1 MFIIKI
7 YFYTKWLPHV
17 LLCRMNNYFFPFWFY
32 FKFMPQWQ
40 HTWKP
45 CCIQLIFLLLL
56 LVCIWEARFALP
68 TSCVCVCVFFFFS
81 AFCII
86 HETWTVHLCMCV
98 WESRLRFPRPAFAF
112 FFFFLVPLV
121 LFMEHEQCIYAC
133 VFGKH
138 VLRFPRPAFEFSFS
152 FFSASSTCIYACEQC
167 NAHEQ

>member
-1 MFIIKI
+1 MAAHVEAMLHTTNFFIITVSVHLGSAFCAS
-7 YFYTKWLPHV
+7 YV
-17 LLCRMNNYFFPFWFY
+17 LRLR
-32 FKFMPQWQ
+32 
-40 HTWKP
+40 
-45 CCIQLIFLLLL
+45 L
-56 LVCIWEARFALP
+56 R
-68 TSCVCVCVFFFFS
+68 FFFFS

-98 WESRLRFPRPAFAF
+98 WESRLRFPRLAFAF

>member
-68 TSCVCVCVFFFFS
+68 TSCVCVFFFFS
-81 AFCII
+81 AFCTI

-112 FFFFLVPLV
+112 FFFF
-121 LFMEHEQCIYAC
+121 
-133 VFGKH
+133 
-138 VLRFPRPAFEFSFS
+138 
-152 FFSASSTCIYACEQC
+152 FSASCTVHGTWTVHLCMCVWEARFALSTSCVWIFFFFF
-167 NAHEQ
+167 

>member
-1 MFIIKI
+1 MPLNSEWKELTELMFIIKI

-98 WESRLRFPRPAFAF
+98 WEARFVLSTSCVCVFLF
-112 FFFFLVPLV
+112 LFLVPLP
-121 LFMEHEQCIYAC
+121 LAFM
-133 VFGKH
+133 H
-138 VLRFPRPAFEFSFS
+138 VNSATRMNSNFFYCFQFSVK
-152 FFSASSTCIYACEQC
+152 
-167 NAHEQ
+167 

>member
-1 MFIIKI
+1 MPLNSEWKELTELMFIIKI

-17 LLCRMNNYFFPFWFY
+17 LLCRMNNYFFLFWFY

-68 TSCVCVCVFFFFS
+68 TSCVCVFFFFS
-81 AFCII
+81 AFCTI

-98 WESRLRFPRPAFAF
+98 WEARLRFPRPAFAF
-112 FFFFLVPLV
+112 FFFF
-121 LFMEHEQCIYAC
+121 
-133 VFGKH
+133 
-138 VLRFPRPAFEFSFS
+138 
-152 FFSASSTCIYACEQC
+152 FFSASCTVYGT
-167 NAHEQ
+167 